1 VLHQSVS
8 VWSAEKSAIKK
19 KYTNTRA
26 TVLDRLVRDRE
37 FPKVVADHLWLNF
50 DRIEDLE
57 RAAVQHR
64 RLSLGPTDGHT
75 LPL

>member
-1 VLHQSVS
+1 M
-8 VWSAEKSAIKK
+8 
-19 KYTNTRA
+19 
-26 TVLDRLVRDRE
+26 LDRLVRDRE

>member
-1 VLHQSVS
+1 MR
-8 VWSAEKSAIKK
+8 
-19 KYTNTRA
+19 YTNTRA

-57 RAAVQHR
+57 RV
-64 RLSLGPTDGHT
+64 TI
-75 LPL
+75 

>member
-1 VLHQSVS
+1 MLHQSVS
-8 VWSAEKSAIKK
+8 VWSAEKSAIK

-37 FPKVVADHLWLNF
+37 FPKVVADHLWLDF

-57 RAAVQHR
+57 GATIQHR
-64 RLSLGPTDGHT
+64 CLTLGPTDGHT